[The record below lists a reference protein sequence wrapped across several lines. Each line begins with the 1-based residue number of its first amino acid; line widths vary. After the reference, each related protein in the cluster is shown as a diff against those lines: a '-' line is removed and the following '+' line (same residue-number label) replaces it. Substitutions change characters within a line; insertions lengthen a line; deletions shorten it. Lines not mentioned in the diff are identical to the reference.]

1 MKPRQQ
7 KIMKL
12 LAQGFTQKEV
22 AAKMNTTPTSINNRL
37 KYLRVKHGKRTVI
50 ELVVDY
56 ALKEIA

>member
-1 MKPRQQ
+1 
-7 KIMKL
+7 MKL